1 MENTSKDTELT
12 DTCAQTARQSSRLP
26 RLMQWLYRK
35 ADERGYSR
43 HELARELGIT
53 YGELM
58 AYASGRRD
66 MVGTKRPTVR
76 TISQYLEMPAVAV
89 WLLVGKLKTADFLM
103 PKGNVQTHNLM
114 NKIQS
119 FQDDPIVGPLVP
131 PDIFGTSAPVKA
143 LLSSLYADATRA
155 GMFPAGKLPPLL
167 EGVQQAAERME
178 DDDYQSEA
186 ERLAAGRLQ

>member
-1 MENTSKDTELT
+1 
-12 DTCAQTARQSSRLP
+12 
-26 RLMQWLYRK
+26 
-35 ADERGYSR
+35 
-43 HELARELGIT
+43 
-53 YGELM
+53 
-58 AYASGRRD
+58 

-89 WLLVGKLKTADFLM
+89 WLLAGKLKTADFLM

-114 NKIQS
+114 NKIRS

-131 PDIFGTSAPVKA
+131 PEIFETSGTVKA

-178 DDDYQSEA
+178 DDDYQSDA